1 MNETQRKVSEL
12 LKLGFGRRRIAKE
25 LGMSEWSVRQAI
37 AAVLNIELPEPQ
49 KPTAV
54 KIDNVNKYTCTDQTA
69 ASTAIRIGS
78 SAQVNPTP
86 KQLTIRPISLK
97 VACLSDIHYPY
108 QDEKA
113 EEIALAFMCDY
124 KPDIVVWNG
133 DIFDFYAVSQYEKS
147 ISKKMDI
154 QQEIDYGYGRL
165 QLWVKE
171 LGVKTKH
178 FFREGNHENRLSRL
192 ISSKAPALG
201 ALRSTNLE
209 ENLDFDALGIQYVPD
224 YQDLYIGN
232 MLFVHGNIVRR
243 QGGASARGHFDQFG
257 CSVIMGHTH
266 RLAVSYKR
274 NKNGTHAM
282 VENGTL
288 CDFDVEYCKFPDW
301 QHGFTTLEFDGDD
314 FSVLQHPI
322 INYKLIHNGK
332 VYIA

>member
-1 MNETQRKVSEL
+1 MSDTLSKVAEL
-12 LKLGFGRRRIAKE
+12 LKLGLGRRRIAKE
-25 LGMSEWSVRQAI
+25 LGISEWAARQLTAT
-37 AAVLNIELPEPQ
+37 ALGMQPPEQ
-49 KPTAV
+49 QVPTAITIEDV
-54 KIDNVNKYTCTDQTA
+54 YKYVPDT
-69 ASTAIRIGS
+69 STPTGTSIKIGS
-78 SAQVNPTP
+78 CAQLSPAP
-86 KQLTIRPISLK
+86 KQVTMRPTTLK

-113 EEIALAFMCDY
+113 EEVALAFLSDY
-124 KPDIVVWNG
+124 KPDVVVWNG
-133 DIFDFYAVSQYEKS
+133 DIFDFYAVSQYEKA

-154 QQEIDYGYGRL
+154 QQEIDYGYGRIK
-165 QLWVKE
+165 LWTKQ

-192 ISSKAPALG
+192 ISSKAPALA
-201 ALRSTNLE
+201 ALRSTKLE
-209 ENLDFDALGIQYVPD
+209 ENLDFRSLGMQFIPD
-224 YQDLYIGN
+224 HQDLYIGN

-257 CSVIMGHTH
+257 CSITMGHTH

-301 QHGFTTLEFDGDD
+301 QHGLTTFEFDGDD
-314 FSVLQHPI
+314 FSVSQHPI